1 MRSRTSVKSVVFT
14 LVLLGAVLAHR
25 AGMLPGWVYHGRL
38 RDEVK
43 RRTGV
48 DLADRTVSVAKP
60 VLDRTKLVNS
70 TVSTVAR
77 NLAEGAVL
85 VIVVLFALLGNFRAA
100 LIAAL
105 VMRLNAD
112 GPDLPDALALPEGAQ
127 AVAFTQGDDWYAV
140 VTRDD
145 RILVYDRLT
154 GRLRQEVA
162 LE

>member
-1 MRSRTSVKSVVFT
+1 MDEAPEALPPSLRALRRLVTVLTAVMIVGFVV
-14 LVLLGAVLAHR
+14 
-25 AGMLPGWVYHGRL
+25 
-38 RDEVK
+38 
-43 RRTGV
+43 
-48 DLADRTVSVAKP
+48 
-60 VLDRTKLVNS
+60 
-70 TVSTVAR
+70 
-77 NLAEGAVL
+77 
-85 VIVVLFALLGNFRAA
+85 

-112 GPDLPDALALPEGAQ
+112 GPPLPDALALPAGAE

-154 GRLRQEVA
+154 GRLRQEVT